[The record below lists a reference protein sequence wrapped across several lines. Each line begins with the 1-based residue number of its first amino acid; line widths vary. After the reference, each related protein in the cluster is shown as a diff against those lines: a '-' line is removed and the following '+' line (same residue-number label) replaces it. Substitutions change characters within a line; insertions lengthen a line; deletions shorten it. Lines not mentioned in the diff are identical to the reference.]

1 MTLPAASQLPVK
13 ALLIGAILIP
23 FNAAWQ
29 MMGLRW
35 DIAHPSMIS
44 LLYNTISWLFLLTIF
59 SRVIKHV
66 SPRFALSRTELL
78 TIYVML
84 SLSTAIG
91 GHMCVQMLAPIVSY
105 AFAYATPENDWQAL
119 FWRYIPEWSS
129 VRDKTVL
136 DDFYRGSSSFYMP
149 GNLRTWLFPLL
160 IWSAFLLALFLVML
174 GINFIVRRQWTENEK
189 LSYPLIQLPLAMT
202 SQTEPFFRNRLMWM
216 GFGVAAFIDLLDGLN
231 YLYPNIPRIGG
242 IRGYNISRLFTEH
255 PWNAIDWLPVRIYP
269 FAVGL
274 AFFMPLDLSFS
285 CWFFYLFWKLQQVIG
300 QAMGFA
306 HDFPYATEQSFGTYV
321 GLGISAL

>member
-1 MTLPAASQLPVK
+1 MKQSRFHARNSATRPRFSPTCRFPILRVVFKLPVHYDTADSFSASRK
-13 ALLIGAILIP
+13 SPSHRCDSHPLQRRLE
-23 FNAAWQ
+23 

-35 DIAHPSMIS
+35 DIAHMSMIS

-66 SPRFALSRTELL
+66 SPRFALSHTELL

-105 AFAYATPENDWQAL
+105 AFAYATQENDWQAL

-149 GNLRTWLFPLL
+149 GYLRTWLFPLL
-160 IWSAFLLALFLVML
+160 IWSAFLVML

-242 IRGYNISRLFTEH
+242 IRGYGGRERF
-255 PWNAIDWLPVRIYP
+255 V
-269 FAVGL
+269 
-274 AFFMPLDLSFS
+274 
-285 CWFFYLFWKLQQVIG
+285 
-300 QAMGFA
+300 
-306 HDFPYATEQSFGTYV
+306 
-321 GLGISAL
+321 

>member
-149 GNLRTWLFPLL
+149 GYLRTWLFPLL

-174 GINFIVRRQWTENEK
+174 GINFIVRRQWDGKRKTE
-189 LSYPLIQLPLAMT
+189 LSADPTAT
-202 SQTEPFFRNRLMWM
+202 RDDEPNRAI
-216 GFGVAAFIDLLDGLN
+216 FSEPADVDGL
-231 YLYPNIPRIGG
+231 
-242 IRGYNISRLFTEH
+242 RGCGVH
-255 PWNAIDWLPVRIYP
+255 
-269 FAVGL
+269 
-274 AFFMPLDLSFS
+274 
-285 CWFFYLFWKLQQVIG
+285 
-300 QAMGFA
+300 
-306 HDFPYATEQSFGTYV
+306 
-321 GLGISAL
+321 